1 LPGDISL
8 STAYVGQDASHL
20 MMANRY
26 YSQAVIGTGPVQ
38 QRRRSYAILP
48 LATEIVVTDPRTR
61 QNYQGF
67 QMNLQKRYSRGIEFT
82 ASYTWS
88 HAMSDNAGYYGTAL
102 SSSASPQDYSNLK
115 AEWGPAAMDVR
126 HNFVS
131 SANYEL
137 PFGRGKSYMANA
149 PRAVDLVL
157 GGWMLSG
164 VLTLRTGVP
173 LTITESPDTSNTGS
187 VGPRPNRIADGNLPT
202 DQRTPNHWFDTTA
215 YVRQAPN
222 TFGNAGQGTIRM
234 PGIRNLDLSLQ
245 KKFAITETKRIE
257 FRAETFNLTN
267 TPVFTGVGN
276 SLGTATFGTI
286 TAAQAEREVQLGL
299 KFIF

>member
-1 LPGDISL
+1 
-8 STAYVGQDASHL
+8 
-20 MMANRY
+20 
-26 YSQAVIGTGPVQ
+26 
-38 QRRRSYAILP
+38 
-48 LATEIVVTDPRTR
+48 
-61 QNYQGF
+61 
-67 QMNLQKRYSRGIEFT
+67 
-82 ASYTWS
+82 
-88 HAMSDNAGYYGTAL
+88 
-102 SSSASPQDYSNLK
+102 
-115 AEWGPAAMDVR
+115 
-126 HNFVS
+126 
-131 SANYEL
+131 
-137 PFGRGKSYMANA
+137 
-149 PRAVDLVL
+149 
-157 GGWMLSG
+157 MLSG

-245 KKFAITETKRIE
+245 KKFAITENKRIE